1 VGESARNR
9 LQLESGLRT
18 ALSNGELLL
27 VYQPQV
33 LLAQDRVVGF
43 EALLR
48 WRTAAGDWIAPSMFL
63 PIAEETSLI
72 DAIGDWVI
80 DQACAQLALWR
91 QAGHDRL
98 TMSVNVSPRQLR
110 DRQFA
115 DRLQNHLVRH
125 RVPGHRLV
133 IEVTESA
140 LLQPGEH
147 LQPLLRR
154 LQALEVQLSLDDFGT
169 GYSSLAHL
177 RQLPLHELKID
188 RSFIDGVADQRDDR
202 EIVSAILGL
211 ARALGLRVVA
221 EGVETPAQRDALRVH
236 ASDTS
241 PSETVPPLLGQ
252 GFLYAP
258 GLLPDQLAPW
268 LARSCLA
275 DPAAS
280 SP

>member
-1 VGESARNR
+1 MLA
-9 LQLESGLRT
+9 
-18 ALSNGELLL
+18 
-27 VYQPQV
+27 YQPQV
-33 LLAQDRVVGF
+33 LLADDRLIGF

-48 WRTAAGDWIAPSMFL
+48 WRTAAGEWIAPSMFL

-72 DAIGDWVI
+72 DTIGDWVI
-80 DQACAQLALWR
+80 DQACAQLAQWR
-91 QAGHDRL
+91 QGGHERL

-115 DRLQNHLVRH
+115 DRLQHHLVRH
-125 RVPGHRLV
+125 RVPGHRLI

-147 LQPLLRR
+147 LGPLLRR

-202 EIVSAILGL
+202 EIVTAILGL

-221 EGVETPAQRDALRVH
+221 EGVETLAQRDALR
-236 ASDTS
+236 ARDAREARDAGS
-241 PSETVPPLLGQ
+241 PAGDAAPPLLGQ

-258 GLLPDQLAPW
+258 GLLPDQLGPW
-268 LARSCLA
+268 LTRSRQN
-275 DPAAS
+275 DPEAS

>member
-1 VGESARNR
+1 MLA
-9 LQLESGLRT
+9 
-18 ALSNGELLL
+18 
-27 VYQPQV
+27 YQPQV
-33 LLAQDRVVGF
+33 QLRDGQVTGF

-48 WRTAAGDWIAPSMFL
+48 WRTGTGAWIAPSMFL

-72 DAIGDWVI
+72 DTIGDWVI
-80 DQACAQLALWR
+80 DQACAQLARWR
-91 QAGHDRL
+91 DAGHVDL

-115 DRLQNHLVRH
+115 DRLQNHLVHH
-125 RVPGHRLV
+125 RVPGDRLV

-147 LQPLLRR
+147 LAPLLRR

-221 EGVETPAQRDALRVH
+221 EGVETTAQRDALRAH
-236 ASDTS
+236 GTGAPGDGL
-241 PSETVPPLLGQ
+241 PPLLGQ

-258 GLLPDQLAPW
+258 GLLPDQVGPW
-268 LARSCLA
+268 LARDRHDTA
-275 DPAAS
+275 GPPASA
-280 SP
+280 